1 MRQCFVPAFI
11 VSVFAASVG
20 AADLTGSWTLEFQ
33 TDNSTNLYAGECSFR
48 QEGDRLSG
56 SCGAG
61 QSTPVPVT
69 GSVKGSSATFQFRTG
84 IDAGFTATFAGQLD
98 EQEMSMKGSW
108 RFVDQEGNKG
118 EGQFTATKR

>member
-1 MRQCFVPAFI
+1 MRQCVVLALMLSLL
-11 VSVFAASVG
+11 VAKLV
-20 AADLTGSWTLEFQ
+20 AADLTGSWSLEFQ

-61 QSTPVPVT
+61 QTTPVPVT
-69 GSVKGSSATFQFRTG
+69 GSVKGSNATFQFRTG
-84 IDAGFTATFAGQLD
+84 IDAGFTATFSGQLD
-98 EQEMSMKGSW
+98 EQEASMKGSW

-118 EGQFTATKR
+118 EGKFTATKH